1 MNNVLNWLP
10 LDWFHWFFHC
20 NENVIQMALIMIWF
34 DNKNYPCDNSNH
46 KSYYYYF
53 WCLWF
58 SYSVWRTWRT
68 NKKKIWN
75 LIREFIDFWAN
86 NTNHTS
92 ACHCFT
98 CFALLVCLY
107 IVFISSHLQS
117 SHLHIVFSSS
127 SHHLNN
133 TMLCLNNTILCLGM
147 SIPYWHLHLNF
158 HVSKINYNGFSI
170 WKDVISIITYH
181 K

>member
-68 NKKKIWN
+68 NNKKIWN

-98 CFALLVCLY
+98 CFAKLVCLR
-107 IVFISSHLQS
+107 IIFTL
-117 SHLHIVFSSS
+117 S
-127 SHHLNN
+127 SHHLLIAF
-133 TMLCLNNTILCLGM
+133 TSSSHCLHIIFTIQCHALVCQFP
-147 SIPYWHLHLNF
+147 IDIY
-158 HVSKINYNGFSI
+158 I
-170 WKDVISIITYH
+170 
-181 K
+181 